1 MRPAQVVLL
10 CLLSTF
16 MFGQLHV
23 NEAMMQNTTTI
34 ADNFNQFDDWIEI
47 HNSSASAIDL
57 AGYYLT
63 DDPTNL
69 DKHEI
74 LSGNSTLT
82 TVPANGYLIF
92 WADEDGLQGINHLNF
107 RISDQETILLV
118 DPNGQTIISSLILP
132 NLRDDESY
140 GRVLDGSAT
149 SRIFEVATPLQ
160 SNGLSL
166 DTDITFSENSKAFA
180 GSLNLSISTSATG
193 GALRFTTDGT
203 NPTSTSSIY
212 AGPIT
217 IDATTIVKAA
227 YFFNNGSVSEIES
240 ERYVLMANA
249 LANTSS
255 DLPIVMVHTY
265 NQELNE
271 DDALTSF
278 ISVIEPNN
286 NGRAVGGDEPSFA
299 GRVAMKIRGASS
311 SNFAKKQW
319 RVEVQNEDGS
329 DRDVSLL
336 GMPSDSDWIL
346 SLIHI

>member
-23 NEAMMQNTTTI
+23 NEAMVQNTTTI

-212 AGPIT
+212 AGPVSYT
-217 IDATTIVKAA
+217 HLTLPTKRIV
-227 YFFNNGSVSEIES
+227 
-240 ERYVLMANA
+240 
-249 LANTSS
+249 
-255 DLPIVMVHTY
+255 
-265 NQELNE
+265 
-271 DDALTSF
+271 
-278 ISVIEPNN
+278 
-286 NGRAVGGDEPSFA
+286 
-299 GRVAMKIRGASS
+299 
-311 SNFAKKQW
+311 
-319 RVEVQNEDGS
+319 
-329 DRDVSLL
+329 
-336 GMPSDSDWIL
+336 
-346 SLIHI
+346 